1 MNKSLSTGSHLNVCS
16 ANFSRLKK
24 ILNGFRDD
32 RYSFDLIYSEKK
44 NKSDFNV
51 ISRTP
56 HTLII
61 EAKLISEES
70 SLVELILRI
79 NIYIDAQLAEVN
91 SYQQEKPVPFF
102 IKTPFTQSQDEK
114 FQQNKILTEWLENI
128 FINGAIERKEID
140 FLNE

>member
-32 RYSFDLIYSEKK
+32 RYSFDLLYSEKK
-44 NKSDFNV
+44 NKADFNV

-128 FINGAIERKEID
+128 FINGAIEKKEID

>member
-24 ILNGFRDD
+24 ILNGFRYD
-32 RYSFDLIYSEKK
+32 RYSFDLLYSEKK
-44 NKSDFNV
+44 NKADFNV

-79 NIYIDAQLAEVN
+79 NIYILRAETAPIVAL
-91 SYQQEKPVPFF
+91 SKLHSLQGEV
-102 IKTPFTQSQDEK
+102 S
-114 FQQNKILTEWLENI
+114 
-128 FINGAIERKEID
+128 
-140 FLNE
+140 

>member
-24 ILNGFRDD
+24 ILNGFKDD
-32 RYSFDLIYSEKK
+32 RYSFDLLYSEKK
-44 NKSDFNV
+44 NKADFNV

-128 FINGAIERKEID
+128 FINGAIEKKEID

>member
-24 ILNGFRDD
+24 ILNGFKDD
-32 RYSFDLIYSEKK
+32 RYSFDLLYSEKK
-44 NKSDFNV
+44 NKADFNV

-102 IKTPFTQSQDEK
+102 IKAPFTQSQDEK

-128 FINGAIERKEID
+128 FINGAIEKKEID

>member
-32 RYSFDLIYSEKK
+32 RYSFDLLYSEKK
-44 NKSDFNV
+44 NKADFNV

-128 FINGAIERKEID
+128 FINGAIERKEIN

>member
-1 MNKSLSTGSHLNVCS
+1 MNKSLSSGSHLNVCS
-16 ANFSRLKK
+16 ANFSRLEK
-24 ILNGFRDD
+24 ILNGFKDD
-32 RYSFDLIYSEKK
+32 RYSFDLLYSEKK
-44 NKSDFNV
+44 NKADFNV

-102 IKTPFTQSQDEK
+102 IKPPFTQSQDEK

-128 FINGAIERKEID
+128 FINGAIEKKEID

>member
-1 MNKSLSTGSHLNVCS
+1 MNKSLSTESHLNVCS

-24 ILNGFRDD
+24 ILNGFKDD
-32 RYSFDLIYSEKK
+32 RYSFDLLYSEKK
-44 NKSDFNV
+44 NKADFNV

>member
-32 RYSFDLIYSEKK
+32 RYSFDLLYSEKK
-44 NKSDFNV
+44 NKADFNV

-102 IKTPFTQSQDEK
+102 IKTPFPQSQDEK

>member
-24 ILNGFRDD
+24 ILNGFKDD
-32 RYSFDLIYSEKK
+32 RYSFDLLYSEKK
-44 NKSDFNV
+44 NKADFNV

-79 NIYIDAQLAEVN
+79 NIYIDAKLAEVN

-102 IKTPFTQSQDEK
+102 IKAPFTQSQDEK

-128 FINGAIERKEID
+128 FINGAIEKKEID

>member
-32 RYSFDLIYSEKK
+32 RYSFDLLYSEKK
-44 NKSDFNV
+44 NKADFNV

-128 FINGAIERKEID
+128 FINGAIE
-140 FLNE
+140 

>member
-32 RYSFDLIYSEKK
+32 RYSFDLLYSEKK
-44 NKSDFNV
+44 NKADFNV

-114 FQQNKILTEWLENI
+114 FQQNKI
-128 FINGAIERKEID
+128 
-140 FLNE
+140 

>member
-16 ANFSRLKK
+16 ENFSRLKK
-24 ILNGFRDD
+24 ILNGFKDD
-32 RYSFDLIYSEKK
+32 RYSFDLLYSEKK
-44 NKSDFNV
+44 NKADFNV

>member
-32 RYSFDLIYSEKK
+32 RYSFDLLYSEKK
-44 NKSDFNV
+44 NKADFNV

-102 IKTPFTQSQDEK
+102 IKAPFTQSQDEK

>member
-24 ILNGFRDD
+24 ILNGFRDN
-32 RYSFDLIYSEKK
+32 RYSFDLLYSEKK
-44 NKSDFNV
+44 NKADFNV

>member
-32 RYSFDLIYSEKK
+32 RYSFDLLYSEKK
-44 NKSDFNV
+44 NKADYNV

>member
-24 ILNGFRDD
+24 ILNGFRDN
-32 RYSFDLIYSEKK
+32 RYSFDLLYSEKK
-44 NKSDFNV
+44 NKADFNV

-79 NIYIDAQLAEVN
+79 NIYIDAKLAEVN

-102 IKTPFTQSQDEK
+102 IKAPFTQSQDEK

-128 FINGAIERKEID
+128 FINGAIEKKEID

>member
-32 RYSFDLIYSEKK
+32 RYSFDLLYSEKK
-44 NKSDFNV
+44 NKADFNV

>member
-1 MNKSLSTGSHLNVCS
+1 MDLKMIVIHLI
-16 ANFSRLKK
+16 FFTLK
-24 ILNGFRDD
+24 
-32 RYSFDLIYSEKK
+32 KK
-44 NKSDFNV
+44 NKADFNV

>member
-32 RYSFDLIYSEKK
+32 RYSFDLLYSEKK
-44 NKSDFNV
+44 NKADFNV

-102 IKTPFTQSQDEK
+102 IKTPFTQSKDEK

-128 FINGAIERKEID
+128 FINGAIEKKEID

>member
-24 ILNGFRDD
+24 ILNGFKDD
-32 RYSFDLIYSEKK
+32 RYSFDLLYSEKK
-44 NKSDFNV
+44 NKADFNV

>member
-24 ILNGFRDD
+24 ILNGFKDD
-32 RYSFDLIYSEKK
+32 RYSFDLLYSEKK
-44 NKSDFNV
+44 NKADFNV

-79 NIYIDAQLAEVN
+79 NIYIDARLAEVN

>member
-1 MNKSLSTGSHLNVCS
+1 MNKSLSSGSHLNVCS

-32 RYSFDLIYSEKK
+32 RYSFDLLYSEKK
-44 NKSDFNV
+44 NKADFNV

>member
-32 RYSFDLIYSEKK
+32 RYSFDLLYSEKK
-44 NKSDFNV
+44 NKADFNV

-61 EAKLISEES
+61 EAKLNSEES

>member
-1 MNKSLSTGSHLNVCS
+1 MNKSLSSGSHLNVCS
-16 ANFSRLKK
+16 ANFSRLEK
-24 ILNGFRDD
+24 ILNGFKDD
-32 RYSFDLIYSEKK
+32 RYSFDLLYSEKK
-44 NKSDFNV
+44 NKADFNV

-128 FINGAIERKEID
+128 FINGAIEKKEID

>member
-32 RYSFDLIYSEKK
+32 RYSFDLLYSEKK
-44 NKSDFNV
+44 NKADFNV

-128 FINGAIERKEID
+128 FINEAIERKEID

>member
-32 RYSFDLIYSEKK
+32 RYSFDLLYSEKK
-44 NKSDFNV
+44 NKADFNV

-70 SLVELILRI
+70 SLVVLILRI

>member
-24 ILNGFRDD
+24 ILNGFKDD
-32 RYSFDLIYSEKK
+32 RYSFDLLYSEKK
-44 NKSDFNV
+44 NKADFNV

-79 NIYIDAQLAEVN
+79 NIYIDAKLAEVN

-128 FINGAIERKEID
+128 FINGAIEKKEID

>member
-32 RYSFDLIYSEKK
+32 RYSFDLLYSEKK
-44 NKSDFNV
+44 NKADFNV

-102 IKTPFTQSQDEK
+102 IKTPFTQSQD
-114 FQQNKILTEWLENI
+114 L
-128 FINGAIERKEID
+128 
-140 FLNE
+140 

>member
-32 RYSFDLIYSEKK
+32 RYSFDLLYSEKK
-44 NKSDFNV
+44 NKADFNV

-70 SLVELILRI
+70 SMVELILRI

>member
-1 MNKSLSTGSHLNVCS
+1 MNKSLSTGSHINVCS

-32 RYSFDLIYSEKK
+32 RYSFDLLYSEKK
-44 NKSDFNV
+44 NKADFNV

>member
-32 RYSFDLIYSEKK
+32 RYSFDLLYSDKK
-44 NKSDFNV
+44 NKAEFNV

-128 FINGAIERKEID
+128 FINEAIERKEID